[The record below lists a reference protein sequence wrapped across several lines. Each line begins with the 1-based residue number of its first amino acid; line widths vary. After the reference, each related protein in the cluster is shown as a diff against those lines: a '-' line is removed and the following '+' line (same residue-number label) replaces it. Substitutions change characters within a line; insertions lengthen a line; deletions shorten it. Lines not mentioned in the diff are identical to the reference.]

1 MEDAGKP
8 TSPYPP
14 LISSAKKRAFFRAA
28 SGRYGCRRRPAD
40 LGGGA
45 GGVIPD
51 PIAKGLTNLLRR
63 SGFAND
69 DLVGV
74 KPGNLLIGQG
84 QQFAQDLFV
93 MLAEAVG
100 GDFIAVRPSGKFYW
114 KPGDIEFADRL
125 VPDPPDGSALAQMR
139 MGYGLVQ
146 GEDRRGGHT
155 LRFQRRDGRVA
166 ARKAAEPALDDVLE
180 RRIVVASRPRRVEA
194 RIIGQ
199 LRHVHRFDHLLPLI
213 RHHHDRDEFVV
224 SVSEHS
230 SGPAVRMKR
239 ARALRSER

>member
-1 MEDAGKP
+1 MSSGKIAGIFLRRSESVP
-8 TSPYPP
+8 LSP
-14 LISSAKKRAFFRAA
+14 AA
-28 SGRYGCRRRPAD
+28 SRSR
-40 LGGGA
+40 GA
-45 GGVIPD
+45 GSVIPD
-51 PIAKGLTNLLRR
+51 PIAKGLTNSLRR

-146 GEDRRGGHT
+146 GEDRS
-155 LRFQRRDGRVA
+155 
-166 ARKAAEPALDDVLE
+166 EE
-180 RRIVVASRPRRVEA
+180 RRVGRE
-194 RIIGQ
+194 
-199 LRHVHRFDHLLPLI
+199 
-213 RHHHDRDEFVV
+213 
-224 SVSEHS
+224 
-230 SGPAVRMKR
+230 
-239 ARALRSER
+239 